1 MEDRDAYAPADRL
14 QIAGLVPFSTVDW
27 PGKIAATLFLQG
39 CPWRCP
45 YCHNSAILDPKAP
58 GLVEWGEV
66 RTLLERRKG
75 LLDGVVFSGGEALMQ
90 AGSRDGYSPLEAA
103 LRETRALGFATGIH
117 VAGAYPKRLQ
127 HLLDEG
133 LLDWV
138 GLDIKALPA
147 DYGFATGTTTP
158 ATGTPVSAMKA
169 EQSLNIMAQHPE
181 VDWEVRLTLWPAL
194 AGRGGEGIRASAEG
208 VIDYAQ
214 RVALWAHE
222 RGAQEFALQR
232 YRIPPTATNGPP
244 KEESVGDAGVL
255 WEEEAALAALRPIG
269 FKAVSIR

>member
-66 RTLLERRKG
+66 RTLLQRRKG

-103 LRETRALGFATGIH
+103 LRETRDLGFATGIH

-158 ATGTPVSAMKA
+158 ATGTPVSAIKA

-181 VDWEVRLTLWPAL
+181 VDWEVRLTL
-194 AGRGGEGIRASAEG
+194 
-208 VIDYAQ
+208 
-214 RVALWAHE
+214 AHE